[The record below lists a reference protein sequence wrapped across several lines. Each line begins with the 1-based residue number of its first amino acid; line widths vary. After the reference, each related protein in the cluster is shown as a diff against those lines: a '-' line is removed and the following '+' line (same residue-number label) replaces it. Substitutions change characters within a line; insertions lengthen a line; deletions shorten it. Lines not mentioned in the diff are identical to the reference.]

1 MPIPLFM
8 DALPM
13 GLHCPVMPVESKCDA
28 NTFGGFVMKQRRKS
42 EPVEQLRRS
51 EKKWTMPL
59 IKSGFTIL
67 PNVIIERQKALGL
80 SPTELNV
87 LLHLVTR
94 WWYADNPPYPSKKT
108 IADAM
113 QVHPSTVQRAV
124 RRLESAGY
132 VKREERFDRDR
143 GQLSNIYRLDGLIE
157 SSLPLAEE
165 AIEEREEIVKRNR
178 ERRERKSRRRSSSTK
193 LTLVKNDNDEGQS

>member
-1 MPIPLFM
+1 
-8 DALPM
+8 
-13 GLHCPVMPVESKCDA
+13 
-28 NTFGGFVMKQRRKS
+28 MKQRRKS

-51 EKKWTMPL
+51 EKKWTKALM
-59 IKSGFTIL
+59 KAGYTIL

-87 LLHLVTR
+87 LLHLISF
-94 WWYADNPPYPSKKT
+94 WWYADNPPFPSKKT

-113 QVHPSTVQRAV
+113 QVSSSTVQRAV

-132 VKREERFDRDR
+132 VKREQRFDRDR
-143 GQLSNIYRLDGLIE
+143 GQLSNIYHLDGLIE
-157 SSLPLAEE
+157 SALPLAEE

-178 ERRERKSRRRSSSTK
+178 ERRERKNRRRPTSTK
-193 LTLVKNDNDEGQS
+193 LTLVKSDTDEGQS